1 MDCNKCT
8 SWDEYSDL
16 SDEESK
22 QNEDQLIRD
31 AKICLFLRKYT
42 SFPLKV
48 NIYIF
53 FIIFNLFLLERRIN
67 RSLYSIRF

>member
-1 MDCNKCT
+1 MDCNKFN

-22 QNEDQLIRD
+22 QNEDQLIID
-31 AKICLFLRKYT
+31 AKIQLFLRKYT

-48 NIYIF
+48 NIILIFSYIS
-53 FIIFNLFLLERRIN
+53 N
-67 RSLYSIRF
+67 

>member
-1 MDCNKCT
+1 MDCNKYT
-8 SWDEYSDL
+8 SWGKYSNL

-22 QNEDQLIRD
+22 QNEHLLITD
-31 AKICLFLRKYT
+31 AKKVTLFLLKYT

-53 FIIFNLFLLERRIN
+53 FFYYF
-67 RSLYSIRF
+67 

>member
-1 MDCNKCT
+1 MDCNKFT

-16 SDEESK
+16 SDEELK
-22 QNEDQLIRD
+22 PNEDQLIID

-48 NIYIF
+48 IF
-53 FIIFNLFLLERRIN
+53 FIYFNIFKLF
-67 RSLYSIRF
+67 F

>member
-22 QNEDQLIRD
+22 QKEDKLIID
-31 AKICLFLRKYT
+31 AKIHLFLRKYT

-48 NIYIF
+48 NIF
-53 FIIFNLFLLERRIN
+53 FIF
-67 RSLYSIRF
+67 

>member
-8 SWDEYSDL
+8 SWGEYSDL

-22 QNEDQLIRD
+22 QNEDKLIID
-31 AKICLFLRKYT
+31 AKIHLFLRKYT

-48 NIYIF
+48 NIILIFSYIS
-53 FIIFNLFLLERRIN
+53 N
-67 RSLYSIRF
+67 

>member
-22 QNEDQLIRD
+22 QDEDKLIID

-48 NIYIF
+48 ILLFFFNIFINYI
-53 FIIFNLFLLERRIN
+53 ERRIN
-67 RSLYSIRF
+67 RSLCSIQF

>member
-1 MDCNKCT
+1 MDCNKFT

-22 QNEDQLIRD
+22 QNEDQLIID
-31 AKICLFLRKYT
+31 AKIHLFLRKYT

-48 NIYIF
+48 NILLIF
-53 FIIFNLFLLERRIN
+53 
-67 RSLYSIRF
+67 S

>member
-22 QNEDQLIRD
+22 QNEDQLIID

-42 SFPLKV
+42 SFPLKLKK
-48 NIYIF
+48 IF
-53 FIIFNLFLLERRIN
+53 F
-67 RSLYSIRF
+67 

>member
-1 MDCNKCT
+1 MDCNKFT

-22 QNEDQLIRD
+22 QNEDQLIID
-31 AKICLFLRKYT
+31 AKIHLFLRKYT

-48 NIYIF
+48 NIFLIF
-53 FIIFNLFLLERRIN
+53 SFISN
-67 RSLYSIRF
+67 

>member
-16 SDEESK
+16 SDEESR
-22 QNEDQLIRD
+22 QNEDQLIID

-48 NIYIF
+48 KNNFFLIF
-53 FIIFNLFLLERRIN
+53 LSFLERKIN
-67 RSLYSIRF
+67 RSLCSIRF

>member
-22 QNEDQLIRD
+22 QNEDKLIN
-31 AKICLFLRKYT
+31 ILFNYL
-42 SFPLKV
+42 
-48 NIYIF
+48 
-53 FIIFNLFLLERRIN
+53 FN
-67 RSLYSIRF
+67 Y

>member
-8 SWDEYSDL
+8 SWEEYSDL

-22 QNEDQLIRD
+22 QNEDQIIID
-31 AKICLFLRKYT
+31 AKIHLFLRKYT

-48 NIYIF
+48 NNS
-53 FIIFNLFLLERRIN
+53 FIIFYFLIGRRTY
-67 RSLYSIRF
+67 RSLCSIQF

>member
-22 QNEDQLIRD
+22 PNEDQLIID

-48 NIYIF
+48 N
-53 FIIFNLFLLERRIN
+53 
-67 RSLYSIRF
+67 

>member
-22 QNEDQLIRD
+22 QNEDQLIID
-31 AKICLFLRKYT
+31 AKIHLFLRKYT
-42 SFPLKV
+42 SFPLDV
-48 NIYIF
+48 NIHF
-53 FIIFNLFLLERRIN
+53 LIFNNL
-67 RSLYSIRF
+67 

>member
-22 QNEDQLIRD
+22 QNEDKLIID

-48 NIYIF
+48 ILFFLIF
-53 FIIFNLFLLERRIN
+53 LFHI
-67 RSLYSIRF
+67 

>member
-1 MDCNKCT
+1 MDCNKFT

-22 QNEDQLIRD
+22 QKEDQLIID
-31 AKICLFLRKYT
+31 AKIQLFLRKYT

-48 NIYIF
+48 NIILIFSYIS
-53 FIIFNLFLLERRIN
+53 N
-67 RSLYSIRF
+67 